1 MLAISAKKYAA
12 VLLTAF
18 TIIVVLSPLAFAKN
32 KAAEKERL
40 KMSANK
46 ISVMNEFLFFPKTNT
61 QKKMSYQTFSA
72 DGNKLS
78 AVELDNEEKEIKKTE
93 YKYDSKNNEISFI
106 EYDGDGSMRQKCESR
121 YDEVSGS
128 LTGEL
133 FYNAAG
139 APAYKR
145 IPKPDRNANIA
156 EQSLYDKNNKFL
168 GKSTYKYDTAGNRI
182 EATSYDAANNFN
194 GRYAYSYDKKG
205 NLTESLS
212 YDKNNKFSGKKIF
225 NYDQKGLLIE
235 SIGYNAAGTANSWR
249 KYEYEY
255 PKEIAAAVKPPVTAP
270 VPQPVAQPQPQTVNQ
285 PQPGTEPQK
294 TAATVQND
302 PAAQQQPEIHA
313 ETNADSGE
321 RLQPAT
327 HSGPIDIYNPDVST
341 KVSHAELINLAAMA
355 KVETIKGLLENNG
368 IDLNSQNERG
378 QTALM
383 VAACRGNEKVVEFI
397 LKQGVDLKTK
407 EFNGLDALEYAK
419 ISKNQNVVNM
429 IKSHMNN

>member
-1 MLAISAKKYAA
+1 MLAISAKKNAA
-12 VLLTAF
+12 VLLTVFA
-18 TIIVVLSPLAFAKN
+18 IIVALSPQAFAKN

-46 ISVMNEFLFFPKTNT
+46 ITVMNEFLFFPKTNT

-72 DGNKLS
+72 EGNKLS
-78 AVELDNEEKEIKKTE
+78 IIELDNEEKEIKKTE
-93 YKYDSKNNEISFI
+93 YKYDSKNNEILFI
-106 EYDGDGSMRQKCESR
+106 EYDGDGNMRQKCESR

-128 LTGEL
+128 LSGEL

-145 IPKPDRNANIA
+145 IPKPDRNANIG
-156 EQSLYDKNNKFL
+156 EQALYDKNNKFL
-168 GKSTYKYDTAGNRI
+168 GKSLYKYDSAGNRI

-194 GRYAYSYDKKG
+194 GRYAYSYDKNG
-205 NLTESLS
+205 NLTETLS

-235 SIGYNAAGTANSWR
+235 SIGYNASGTANSWR

-255 PKEIAAAVKPPVTAP
+255 SKEVAAAAVKPPVNSPA
-270 VPQPVAQPQPQTVNQ
+270 PQPALQPQPKA
-285 PQPGTEPQK
+285 EPQN
-294 TAATVQND
+294 TAVAAQND

-313 ETNADSGE
+313 ETNSDGAE
-321 RLQPAT
+321 QLQPAT
-327 HSGPIDIYNPDVST
+327 HSGPVDIYNPDVSA
-341 KVSHAELINLAAMA
+341 KVSHVELINLAAMA
-355 KVETIKGLLENNG
+355 KVETIKGLVENNH

-397 LKQGVDLKTK
+397 LKQGVDLKAK
-407 EFNGLDALEYAK
+407 EVNGLDALEYAK